1 MDKNELIKLVES
13 LNFPQEEYYI
23 LSKYYILSSGCLLFY
38 GLREKAND
46 LDLCISEKL
55 FNNIKEKY
63 NLVEEKKNECGFYKL
78 NDLVVVVVDS
88 PAEFENQYDFKYGYQ
103 LQKLEIILMDKKKR
117 NLPKDKC
124 DIDNIERYLSE
135 IER

>member
-13 LNFPQEEYYI
+13 LNFPQEE
-23 LSKYYILSSGCLLFY
+23 YYILSSGCLLFY

-78 NDLVVVVVDS
+78 NDLVEVVVDS

-124 DIDNIERYLSE
+124 DIENIERYLSE

>member
-1 MDKNELIKLVES
+1 ME
-13 LNFPQEEYYI
+13 
-23 LSKYYILSSGCLLFY
+23 
-38 GLREKAND
+38 
-46 LDLCISEKL
+46 
-55 FNNIKEKY
+55 
-63 NLVEEKKNECGFYKL
+63 
-78 NDLVVVVVDS
+78 VVVNS

>member
-13 LNFPQEEYYI
+13 LNFPQEE
-23 LSKYYILSSGCLLFY
+23 YYILSSGCLLFY

-55 FNNIKEKY
+55 FNDIKEKY

-78 NDLVVVVVDS
+78 NDLVEVVVDS
-88 PAEFENQYDFKYGYQ
+88 PAEFESQYDFKDGYQ
-103 LQKLEIILMDKKKR
+103 LQKLEIILRDKKKR
-117 NLPKDKC
+117 NLPKDKR
-124 DIDNIERYLSE
+124 DIEKIERYLSE

>member
-13 LNFPQEEYYI
+13 LNFPQEE
-23 LSKYYILSSGCLLFY
+23 YYILSSGCLLFY

-78 NDLVVVVVDS
+78 NDLVEVVVDS

-135 IER
+135 IEI

>member
-23 LSKYYILSSGCLLFY
+23 LSGGCLLFY

-78 NDLVVVVVDS
+78 NDLVEVVVDS
-88 PAEFENQYDFKYGYQ
+88 PAEFENQYDFKDGYQ

>member
-13 LNFPQEEYYI
+13 LNFPQEE
-23 LSKYYILSSGCLLFY
+23 YYILSSGCLLFY

-78 NDLVVVVVDS
+78 NDLVEVVVDS

>member
-1 MDKNELIKLVES
+1 MDKDELIKLVES

-23 LSKYYILSSGCLLFY
+23 LSSGCLLFY
-38 GLREKAND
+38 GLREEAND

-55 FNNIKEKY
+55 FNDIKEKY
-63 NLVEEKKNECGFYKL
+63 NLIEEKKNECGFYKL
-78 NDLVVVVVDS
+78 NDLVEVVVDA
-88 PAEFENQYDFKYGYQ
+88 PEEFENQYDLRDGYQ
-103 LQKLEIILMDKKKR
+103 LQKLEIILRDKKKR

-124 DIDNIERYLSE
+124 DIENIERYLSE

>member
-13 LNFPQEEYYI
+13 LNFPQEE
-23 LSKYYILSSGCLLFY
+23 YYILSSGCLLFY

-78 NDLVVVVVDS
+78 NDLVEVVV
-88 PAEFENQYDFKYGYQ
+88 ENKKNFTRDFKDGYPVETLERILKFKKKVNRPKDQ
-103 LQKLEIILMDKKKR
+103 RDIIKLEEYLKNNCRKK
-117 NLPKDKC
+117 
-124 DIDNIERYLSE
+124 
-135 IER
+135 

>member
-13 LNFPQEEYYI
+13 LNFPQEE
-23 LSKYYILSSGCLLFY
+23 YYILSSGCLLFY

-55 FNNIKEKY
+55 FNDIKEKY

-78 NDLVVVVVDS
+78 NDLVEVVVDS

>member
-13 LNFPQEEYYI
+13 LNFPQEE
-23 LSKYYILSSGCLLFY
+23 YYILSSGCLLFY

-55 FNNIKEKY
+55 FNDIKEKY

-78 NDLVVVVVDS
+78 NDLVEVVVDS
-88 PAEFENQYDFKYGYQ
+88 PAEFENQYDFKDSYQ
-103 LQKLEIILMDKKKR
+103 LQKLEIILRDKKKR
-117 NLPKDKC
+117 NLPKDKR
-124 DIDNIERYLSE
+124 DIEKIERYLSE

>member
-13 LNFPQEEYYI
+13 LNFPQEE
-23 LSKYYILSSGCLLFY
+23 YYILSSGCLLFY

-78 NDLVVVVVDS
+78 NDLVEVVVNS

>member
-13 LNFPQEEYYI
+13 LNFPQEE
-23 LSKYYILSSGCLLFY
+23 YYILSSGCLLFY

-78 NDLVVVVVDS
+78 NDLVEVVVDS

-124 DIDNIERYLSE
+124 DIDNIDRYLSE

>member
-13 LNFPQEEYYI
+13 LNFPQEE
-23 LSKYYILSSGCLLFY
+23 YYILSSGCLLFY

-78 NDLVVVVVDS
+78 TDLVEVVVDS

>member
-23 LSKYYILSSGCLLFY
+23 LSSGCLLFY
-38 GLREKAND
+38 GLREKVND

-78 NDLVVVVVDS
+78 NDLVEVVVDS